1 MRFKQMKHRPDK
13 QKNKELRETENIFS
27 YATGGT
33 GIGAW

>member
-1 MRFKQMKHRPDK
+1 MKCELNK

>member
-1 MRFKQMKHRPDK
+1 MKCKLNK

>member
-1 MRFKQMKHRPDK
+1 MKCELNK

-27 YATGGT
+27 YTTGGT